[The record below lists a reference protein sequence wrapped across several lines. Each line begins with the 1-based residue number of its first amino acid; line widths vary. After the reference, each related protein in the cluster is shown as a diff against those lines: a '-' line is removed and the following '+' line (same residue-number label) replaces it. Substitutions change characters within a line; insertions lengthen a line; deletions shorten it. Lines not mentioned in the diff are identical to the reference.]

1 MKNIAKILIA
11 ALLTLSM
18 LPLAVSASE
27 GTDTAWMEKLDQ
39 WSLAEY
45 EKMTD
50 EDLWDISIWLVH
62 SDSDLVV
69 KPAGIEAP
77 NYYEDN
83 LSFFEKYVPEER
95 RANATILSLTP
106 IIMID
111 ATKAEIEYYARLD
124 EVQSINIDEGVEI
137 IQPPIV
143 TYPQHVYCFSDL
155 PLNAGALKESK
166 DVTVTDPNGN
176 ILPDD
181 APVGTGYLAYNET
194 YRYTVVVAGDTNG
207 DGIVSTI
214 DYLNVVASVTSGTS
228 LDSAYSLAADF
239 NRDASVTAADCLAMK
254 TLLRK

>member
-18 LPLAVSASE
+18 LPLAVSANE

-50 EDLWDISIWLVH
+50 DDLWDISLWLIH
-62 SDSDLVV
+62 SDDDLVV
-69 KPAGIEAP
+69 RPADSEAP

-137 IQPPIV
+137 IQPPV
-143 TYPQHVYCFSDL
+143 NVYPMHKSE
-155 PLNAGALKESK
+155 AKRS
-166 DVTVTDPNGN
+166 
-176 ILPDD
+176 
-181 APVGTGYLAYNET
+181 
-194 YRYTVVVAGDTNG
+194 
-207 DGIVSTI
+207 
-214 DYLNVVASVTSGTS
+214 
-228 LDSAYSLAADF
+228 
-239 NRDASVTAADCLAMK
+239 
-254 TLLRK
+254 